1 MMTAGICKGSPKT
14 GVRDL
19 SSKDDTGG
27 VRVTRRGGKVQL
39 SACGT
44 K

>member
-27 VRVTRRGGKVQL
+27 REGHKAWRQGTV